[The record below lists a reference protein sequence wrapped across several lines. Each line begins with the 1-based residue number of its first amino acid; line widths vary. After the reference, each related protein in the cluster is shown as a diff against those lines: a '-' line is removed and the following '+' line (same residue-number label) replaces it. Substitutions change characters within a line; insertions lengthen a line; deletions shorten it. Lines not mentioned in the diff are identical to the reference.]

1 MEAAASVNPGQW
13 QELTKETLLLGP
25 VPQAAYDQGRVL
37 TELMQQPNR
46 EVIKLKKLQTDL
58 QAEHTVAEAQQE
70 AALGAP
76 SRHHGG
82 TW

>member
-1 MEAAASVNPGQW
+1 
-13 QELTKETLLLGP
+13 
-25 VPQAAYDQGRVL
+25 
-37 TELMQQPNR
+37 MQQPNR

-58 QAEHTVAEAQQE
+58 LAEHTVEEAQQE

-76 SRHHGG
+76 SRHDGG